1 MFISFIKKKMTNLP
15 YFIGKI
21 ISLLPFGQ
29 RPLIGKIYSSRKKEI
44 DNFNKLNLS
53 NRENYIFERMN
64 KIVNHAYEKVDFYRD
79 HYDENNFHPSH
90 LKNFDDIK
98 LIPTISKN
106 LLQSIPL
113 EKRIDNRV
121 SGYLENT
128 GGSSGKPLEFMIQPN
143 SVGHEWAH
151 MHEIWSNLGYR
162 YSDLRIVFS
171 GRSENDQPIFYD
183 SSRHQYNV
191 NIYSGWHKVVE
202 KMQKIF
208 PKQMPKYLHGYP
220 SAIFDFILWLH
231 DTRHPYLKNLKSVE
245 GIFLGSEFPDF
256 SKRKKVEKILSCK
269 TISWYGHTERTILA
283 YEKYKNYEYVPFQTY
298 GYTESIECDNDQYLV
313 GTSYYNFLHPMI
325 RYNSDD
331 IIKPIYD
338 DSLLTSFS
346 VSKGR
351 KGDFILD
358 SDKNKIFLTGLI
370 FGRHH
375 AIFNFCTSLQIRQ
388 ISAGLA
394 EVLYVERSGCTISDP
409 QDLFDSKNVNIEFS
423 FRKLDQPL
431 KTISGKVPL
440 LVVDI

>member
-1 MFISFIKKKMTNLP
+1 M
-15 YFIGKI
+15 
-21 ISLLPFGQ
+21 
-29 RPLIGKIYSSRKKEI
+29 
-44 DNFNKLNLS
+44 
-53 NRENYIFERMN
+53 
-64 KIVNHAYEKVDFYRD
+64 
-79 HYDENNFHPSH
+79 
-90 LKNFDDIK
+90 
-98 LIPTISKN
+98 
-106 LLQSIPL
+106 
-113 EKRIDNRV
+113 
-121 SGYLENT
+121 
-128 GGSSGKPLEFMIQPN
+128 
-143 SVGHEWAH
+143 
-151 MHEIWSNLGYR
+151 
-162 YSDLRIVFS
+162 
-171 GRSENDQPIFYD
+171 
-183 SSRHQYNV
+183 
-191 NIYSGWHKVVE
+191 
-202 KMQKIF
+202 
-208 PKQMPKYLHGYP
+208 
-220 SAIFDFILWLH
+220 
-231 DTRHPYLKNLKSVE
+231 
-245 GIFLGSEFPDF
+245 
-256 SKRKKVEKILSCK
+256 
-269 TISWYGHTERTILA
+269 
-283 YEKYKNYEYVPFQTY
+283 PFQTY
-298 GYTESIECDNDQYLV
+298 GYTESIECDSDQYLV

-358 SDKNKIFLTGLI
+358 LDKNKIFLTGLI